1 MVDGAV
7 EATARF
13 NRAAIPVAVIT
24 SQFTWSAMAAAKLN
38 VYYREVAKRRRR
50 A

>member
-13 NRAAIPVAVIT
+13 NRGAIPVAVIAN
-24 SQFTWSAMAAAKLN
+24 QFTWSAMAAAKLN
-38 VYYREVAKRRRR
+38 VYDREVAKRRRR

>member
-7 EATARF
+7 ETTPGF

-24 SQFTWSAMAAAKLN
+24 SQFTWSAMAAAKLD
-38 VYYREVAKRRRR
+38 VYREVAKRRGRT
-50 A
+50 